1 MKEDHPLIEW
11 NKLVDSVKTLWA
23 KSMAAIVA
31 LVIGSL
37 IGIVYNQNEIVEDCK
52 YTGSFRVHTQA
63 FNCQRRM

>member
-1 MKEDHPLIEW
+1 MNDHPVIEW
-11 NKLVDSVKTLWA
+11 NKLVDFAKTMWA

-31 LVIGSL
+31 LVLGAL
-37 IGIVYNQNEIVEDCK
+37 LGIVYNQNDIIEDCK

>member
-1 MKEDHPLIEW
+1 MNDHPLIEW
-11 NKLVDSVKTLWA
+11 NKLMDFAKSMWA

-31 LVIGSL
+31 LVIGAL
-37 IGIVYNQNEIVEDCK
+37 LGIVYNQNDIIEDCK

>member
-11 NKLVDSVKTLWA
+11 NKLVDSIKTLWA